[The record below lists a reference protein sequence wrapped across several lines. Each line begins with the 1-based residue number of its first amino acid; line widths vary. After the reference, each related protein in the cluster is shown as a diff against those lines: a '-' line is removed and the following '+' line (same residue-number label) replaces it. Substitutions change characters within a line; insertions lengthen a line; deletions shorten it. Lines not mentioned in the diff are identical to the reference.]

1 MTIKLTSTDLV
12 QTFVNALVYGESG
25 VGKTTLCGTA
35 PNPLIISVE
44 GGLLALA
51 NKSLPVFEVDTRNDL
66 NEVHEWLKL
75 SKEADKFDTIC
86 IDSLSEVA
94 EVLLSE
100 EKLQTKDARQAY
112 GAMADLMAVTV
123 RGFRDFKKHVIF
135 TAKNKKIIEESTG
148 AISYMPSV
156 PGQQFLHGLPYFFDE
171 VFYMDY
177 GKLADGTRYRFL
189 NTVGDRQYIAK
200 DRSGVLLPREKPD
213 LQYIFDKIV
222 PQRNAKVTQI
232 KPTK

>member
-1 MTIKLTSTDLV
+1 MNIKLTTTDQI
-12 QTFVNALVYGESG
+12 QTYVNALVYGESG

-51 NKSLPVFEVDTRNDL
+51 GKSLPVFEVDTRNDL

-75 SKEADKFDTIC
+75 SDEAKNFDTIC

-100 EKLQTKDARQAY
+100 EKIDTKDARQAY
-112 GAMADLMAVTV
+112 GAMADMMAITV
-123 RGFRDFKKHVIF
+123 RGFRDFKKHVVF
-135 TAKNKKIIEESTG
+135 TAKNKKIVEESTG

-171 VFYMDY
+171 VFYMDF
-177 GKLADGTRYRFL
+177 GKLPDGTKYRFL
-189 NTVGDRQYIAK
+189 NTAGDRQYIAK
-200 DRSGVLLPREKPD
+200 DRSGLLLPKEKPD
-213 LQYIFDKIV
+213 LSYIFNKI
-222 PQRNAKVTQI
+222 TQ
-232 KPTK
+232 PTQSKEK